1 MKTVIATVLLFMATL
16 SVASTIETFKF
27 DNPKQEALYQSLIVE
42 LRCLVCQ
49 NQSIADSNAELA
61 QDMRRKTYELI
72 MAGKSER
79 EIMDF
84 MAERYG
90 DFMLYRPPMEPM
102 TWALWFGP
110 AIVLIIGFIF
120 AVRFI
125 RRQDK
130 TPGAEVLSDHDI
142 ERLKE
147 LQAETTATKQPG
159 DKKS

>member
-1 MKTVIATVLLFMATL
+1 MKGIVAAVLLYIPSLIF
-16 SVASTIETFKF
+16 ASTIEVYQFN
-27 DNPKQEALYQSLIVE
+27 DPDQEALYQSLIVE

-49 NQSIADSNAELA
+49 NQSIAESNAELA

-72 MAGKSER
+72 IAGKSER

-90 DFMLYRPPMEPM
+90 DFMLYRPPMKPM
-102 TWALWFGP
+102 TWLLWFGP
-110 AIVLIIGFIF
+110 AIVLIAGFVF

-130 TPGAEVLSDHDI
+130 TPATETLSEHDL

-147 LQAETTATKQPG
+147 LQAESSASNKTG

>member
-1 MKTVIATVLLFMATL
+1 MKSVIAVIFLFMTAN
-16 SVASTIETFKF
+16 SFASTIETFKF
-27 DNPKQEALYQSLIVE
+27 ENAEQEALYQSLIVE

-79 EIMDF
+79 EIMGF

-110 AIVLIIGFIF
+110 VIVLVVGFIV
-120 AVRFI
+120 AMRFI
-125 RRQDK
+125 RRQEK
-130 TPGAEVLSDHDI
+130 TAVTEDLSGHDL

-147 LQAETTATKQPG
+147 LQSETAASKQPG
-159 DKKS
+159 EKKS

>member
-1 MKTVIATVLLFMATL
+1 MKSFIAAVFLFIAVN
-16 SVASTIETFKF
+16 SFASTIETFKF
-27 DNPKQEALYQSLIVE
+27 DNAEQEALYQSLIVE

-102 TWALWFGP
+102 TYVLWFGP
-110 AIVLIIGFIF
+110 AIVLVVGFIF
-120 AVRFI
+120 AMRFI
-125 RRQDK
+125 RRQEK
-130 TPGAEVLSDHDI
+130 TPNAEVLSEHDI

-147 LQAETTATKQPG
+147 LQAETSAPKQPEE
-159 DKKS
+159 KKN